1 MLTRPRNNI
10 ARIAGLLAIT
20 LALAL
25 SLTSLVACSADEP
38 VAPVEEGPKLATP
51 SAAVSG
57 ELDPGH
63 PDNLPI
69 WEGSTVVAS
78 ALTGETVYE
87 LELTTT
93 DPYDDVVYGIG
104 KGLEDEG
111 FTVEAL
117 DESPEVTIFMAVK
130 GDLAALYTMAPSED
144 GSTVSI
150 GVSAQLPSG
159 E

>member
-1 MLTRPRNNI
+1 MSTRANNRVARTAGALTI
-10 ARIAGLLAIT
+10 VFALTLSL
-20 LALAL
+20 LALA
-25 SLTSLVACSADEP
+25 ACAADEP
-38 VAPVEEGPKLATP
+38 VAPVEEGPKLAAA
-51 SAAVSG
+51 SAEVVG
-57 ELDPGH
+57 ELDPAH
-63 PDNLPI
+63 PDNLPV
-69 WEGSTVVAS
+69 WEGSTVVSS

-87 LELTTT
+87 LELTTS
-93 DPYDDVVYGIG
+93 DLYDDVVYGIG

-144 GSTVSI
+144 GAGVNI